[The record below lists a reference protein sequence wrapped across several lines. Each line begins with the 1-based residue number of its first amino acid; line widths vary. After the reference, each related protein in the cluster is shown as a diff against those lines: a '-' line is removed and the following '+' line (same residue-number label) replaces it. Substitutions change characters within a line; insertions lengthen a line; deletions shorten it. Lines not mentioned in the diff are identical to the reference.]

1 MATLAADKPRIF
13 ETGHDEYL
21 NELPMIASDII
32 YEGAAVGELNDTG
45 TYQPL
50 GTGSTVDRFAGFCT
64 EKCDNS
70 AGAAGDKK
78 VKVKQKGRVILAVT
92 GATAI
97 TDKEKIVW
105 ATDDNVF
112 TLTYAAGAVM
122 IGHVSRW
129 IGTADGGASTTCVV
143 EFKAFELRESVEY
156 TFADETVSLA
166 TDRAIFLATR
176 PYDVRAVDCVFSVAA
191 GGAVGTPGDEGR
203 DHRRPRRRHGH
214 ALQQHQRRLQPELD
228 GQHRPERHAQD
239 DRRTAQAQRRRPP
252 VDRLRPRDPV
262 HRRPEDRRAA
272 QAPVTHD

>member
-1 MATLAADKPRIF
+1 MATLAANKPRIF

-32 YEGAAVGELNDTG
+32 WEGAAVGELNDTG

-64 EKCDNS
+64 EQCDNS
-70 AGAAGDKK
+70 AGAAGDLK
-78 VKVKQKGRVILAVT
+78 VKVKQKGRVVLAVT

-122 IGHVSRW
+122 IGHVSRY

-143 EFKAFELRESVEY
+143 EFEAFELRESFDF

-176 PYDVRAVDCVFSVAA
+176 PYDVRAIDCVFSVAA
-191 GGAVGTPGDEGR
+191 GGQSELQVTKDVTTDAPGAGTDMLSNNTNVGFNLN
-203 DHRRPRRRHGH
+203 
-214 ALQQHQRRLQPELD
+214 A
-228 GQHRPERHAQD
+228 
-239 DRRTAQAQRRRPP
+239 TANTVQNGTLKTTAGLRKLNAG
-252 VDRLRPRDPV
+252 DRLSIDFAHAIQSTAGLKIAVRLKPL
-262 HRRPEDRRAA
+262 
-272 QAPVTHD
+272 